1 MTAVS
6 EAARR
11 VAQLGADA
19 PELADYQDEPPQ
31 MASGGVGKT
40 GYLRLGFALSGHRS
54 VLRQME
60 RRVPFLVQR
69 ALYWDE
75 ALPQMPCVFVI
86 STSGCI
92 LQGDRLTLEVQVAPQ
107 ACGHVTTQSAT
118 KIHAMENN
126 YAAQMQT
133 LTLEEGSYLEM
144 MPDPVIPHC
153 GSRFITDT
161 RITLHPTATLLY
173 GEILMSGRKHHQAD
187 RGFRFDVYSSR
198 ISACRPEGKTLFVER
213 YVLEP
218 HKYPLNGVGV
228 MGPFDVF
235 GNVILLTP
243 PEHHQRILDR
253 IAPHYDEVE
262 GIASGVSRL
271 PNECGLIFKALGKEA
286 RQVKVAIR
294 VFWRVAREEILGV
307 TLPEPFIW
315 R

>member
-1 MTAVS
+1 MTRVS
-6 EAARR
+6 EAEKR
-11 VAQLGADA
+11 VSLLGADA

-31 MASGGVGKT
+31 MASGGVGKS
-40 GYLRLGFALSGHRS
+40 GYLRLVFALRGQRS
-54 VLRQME
+54 ILQQMD

-75 ALPQMPCVFVI
+75 AMPQMPCVFVI

-92 LQGDRLTLEVQVAPQ
+92 LQGDRLTMDIQVAPH

-161 RITLHPTATLLY
+161 HITLHPTATLLY
-173 GEILMSGRKHHQAD
+173 SEILLSGRKYHPAD

-198 ISACRPEGKTLFVER
+198 ISASSPEGKTLFAER

-218 HKYPLNGVGV
+218 GKLPLNGVGV

-235 GNVILLTP
+235 GNLILLTP
-243 PEHHQRILDR
+243 SVHHQRIIDR
-253 IAPHYDEVE
+253 IAPRYDAAA

-271 PNECGLIFKALGKEA
+271 PNDCGLIFKALGKES
-286 RQVKVAIR
+286 RQVKEAIR
-294 VFWRVAREEILGV
+294 FFWRVAREEILGV
-307 TLPEPFIW
+307 TLPDPFIW